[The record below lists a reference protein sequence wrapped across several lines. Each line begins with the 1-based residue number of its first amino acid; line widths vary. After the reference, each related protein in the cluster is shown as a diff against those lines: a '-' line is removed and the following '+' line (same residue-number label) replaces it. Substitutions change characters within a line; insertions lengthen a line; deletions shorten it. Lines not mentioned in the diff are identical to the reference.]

1 MPVYRYKAVSAT
13 GQNFDGQLEAK
24 DIEEAR
30 SMLIRRHLTIQSIKK
45 KPTEIKLPTIGSG
58 IKSKEIARFTRQF
71 SAMTNAGLPI
81 IQSLSILEE
90 QAANPTLKNVIH
102 RIVQSING
110 GSSLADA
117 LALHPKVFDRLYV
130 HMVAAGEAGGILDGI
145 LLRLAEYQEANE
157 RLKRKVKKA
166 MTYPAMIA
174 IVALIVVVIML
185 TFVIPQ
191 FTSIFKDAGIELPW
205 PTRIVMNLSDIIRDN
220 FLIWLTAFIASV
232 VGIRYVLKVP
242 KFRLAFDGY
251 MLKTP
256 LFGDLLTKSTIA
268 RFSRTLGTLLNA
280 GVAITDALS
289 VTAKTAGN
297 TKVEQSIMYIQRS
310 ISGGKPIADP
320 MTETKIFPPMV
331 IQMTAVGEKTGG
343 LGNMLIKV
351 ADFFDEEV
359 DAAVDTLTSMIE
371 PLIIVF
377 LGGFIGFILVAM
389 YMPMFSL
396 SDAVQ

>member
-1 MPVYRYKAVSAT
+1 MPIYLYKSVSVT
-13 GQNFDGQLEAK
+13 GADINGQLEAK

-30 SMLIRRHLTIQSIKK
+30 AMLIRRHLSVQSLKK
-45 KPTEIKLPTIGSG
+45 KPAEIKLPSIGSG
-58 IKSKEIARFTRQF
+58 IKTKEIARFTRQF
-71 SAMTNAGLPI
+71 SAMSQAGLPI
-81 IQSLSILEE
+81 IQALSILEE
-90 QAANPTLKNVIH
+90 QTENPTLKNVVNKI
-102 RIVQSING
+102 IKSING

-130 HMVAAGEAGGILDGI
+130 NMVAAGEAGGILDGI
-145 LLRLAEYQEANE
+145 LLRLADYLEANE

-166 MTYPAMIA
+166 MTYPAMVG
-174 IVALIVVVIML
+174 IVAVLVVIVML

-191 FTSIFKDAGIELPW
+191 FVGIFKDAGIDIPW
-205 PTRIVMNLSDIIRDN
+205 PTRVVMGASDLIREYALVWIACIITFIVGSIYI
-220 FLIWLTAFIASV
+220 
-232 VGIRYVLKVP
+232 LKIP
-242 KFRLAFDGY
+242 KCRLAFDRFLLKAP
-251 MLKTP
+251 ML
-256 LFGDLLTKSTIA
+256 GDLQTKSTIA
-268 RFSRTLGTLLNA
+268 RFGRTLGTLLNA
-280 GVAITDALS
+280 GVAITDALT

-297 TKVEQSIMYIQRS
+297 TAVEQAIMFIQKA
-310 ISGGKPIADP
+310 ITGGKPIAEP

-351 ADFFDEEV
+351 ADFYDEEV

-396 SDAVQ
+396 GDAVG

>member
-1 MPVYRYKAVSAT
+1 MPLFLYKAVSAT
-13 GQNFDGQLEAK
+13 GSNFQGQLEAK
-24 DIEEAR
+24 DIEDAR
-30 SMLIRRHLTIQSIKK
+30 GLLIRRHLTIQSLKK
-45 KPTEIKLPTIGSG
+45 KPTEIKLPSIGTG

-71 SAMTNAGLPI
+71 SAMSQAGLPI

-90 QAANPTLKNVIH
+90 QTTNPTLKGVIH
-102 RIVQSING
+102 KVVQSING

-130 HMVAAGEAGGILDGI
+130 NMVAAGEAGGILDGI
-145 LLRLAEYQEANE
+145 LLRLAEYQEASE

-166 MTYPAMIA
+166 MTYPAMVG
-174 IVALIVVVIML
+174 IVAIIVVIVLL

-191 FTSIFKDAGIELPW
+191 FVNIFRDAGISLPW
-205 PTRIVMNLSDIIRDN
+205 PTRVVMGASDIVKDN
-220 FLIWLTAFIASV
+220 ILILFLGVIAFIVAFS
-232 VGIRYVLKVP
+232 YALKVP
-242 KFRLAFDGY
+242 KFRLAFDSSL
-251 MLKTP
+251 LKAP
-256 LFGDLLTKSTIA
+256 LIGDLQTKSTIA
-268 RFSRTLGTLLNA
+268 RFGRTLGTLLNA

-297 TKVEQSIMYIQRS
+297 AAVEKSILYIQRS
-310 ISGGKPIADP
+310 ITGGKPIAEP

-331 IQMTAVGEKTGG
+331 IQMTGVGEKTGG

-351 ADFFDEEV
+351 ADFYDEEV

-396 SDAVQ
+396 SDAVG

>member
-1 MPVYRYKAVSAT
+1 MPVYKYRAVSTT
-13 GQNFDGQLEAK
+13 GQNFDGQLEAR
-24 DIEEAR
+24 DIEDAR
-30 SMLIRRHLTIQSIKK
+30 GMLIRRHLTIQSIKK
-45 KPTEIKLPTIGSG
+45 KPTEIKLPSIGAG
-58 IKSKEIARFTRQF
+58 ISAKEIARFTRQF
-71 SAMTNAGLPI
+71 SAMSNAGLPI
-81 IQSLSILEE
+81 IQSLTILEE
-90 QAANPTLKNVIH
+90 QAGNPSLKNVIH
-102 RIVQSING
+102 KVTQSING

-145 LLRLAEYQEANE
+145 LMRLAEYQEANE

-166 MTYPAMIA
+166 MTYPAMVA
-174 IVALIVVVIML
+174 IVAIIVVIIML

-191 FTSIFKDAGIELPW
+191 FTGIFGEAGIELPW
-205 PTRIVMNLSDIIRDN
+205 PTKVVMGLSDLIRDN
-220 FLIWLTAFIASV
+220 ILVWFTVLIAVIV
-232 VGIRYVLKVP
+232 VTKYLLNIP
-242 KFRLAFDGY
+242 KFRLLFDSF
-251 MLKTP
+251 MLKSP

-280 GVAITDALS
+280 GVAITDALT

-297 TKVEQSIMYIQRS
+297 SKVEQSIMYIQRS
-310 ISGGKPIADP
+310 ITGGKPIADP
-320 MTETKIFPPMV
+320 MIETKIFPPMV
-331 IQMTAVGEKTGG
+331 VQMTAVGERTGG

-351 ADFFDEEV
+351 ADFYDEEV

-396 SDAVQ
+396 GDAVS

>member
-30 SMLIRRHLTIQSIKK
+30 SMLIRRHMTIQSIKK
-45 KPTEIKLPTIGSG
+45 KPAEIKLPALGSG
-58 IKSKEIARFTRQF
+58 IKAKEIARFTRQF
-71 SAMTNAGLPI
+71 SAMSNAGLPI
-81 IQSLSILEE
+81 IQSLTILEE
-90 QAANPTLKNVIH
+90 QAANPSLKNVIH
-102 RIVQSING
+102 KVTQSING

-145 LLRLAEYQEANE
+145 LLRLAEYQEASE

-166 MTYPAMIA
+166 MTYPAMVA
-174 IVALIVVVIML
+174 IVAFIVVIIML

-191 FTSIFKDAGIELPW
+191 FTSIFSEAGIDLPW
-205 PTRIVMNLSDIIRDN
+205 PTRVVMGLSDVVRDS
-220 FLIWLTAFIASV
+220 FLIWFTCIIAFIV
-232 VGIRYVLKVP
+232 TFKYLLKVP
-242 KFRLAFDGY
+242 KFRLAFDGTL
-251 MLKTP
+251 LKAP

-280 GVAITDALS
+280 GVAITDSLS

-297 TKVEQSIMYIQRS
+297 TKVEKSIMYIQRS

-331 IQMTAVGEKTGG
+331 IQMTAVGERTGG

-351 ADFFDEEV
+351 ADFYDEEV

-396 SDAVQ
+396 GDAVQ

>member
-1 MPVYRYKAVSAT
+1 MPVYKYKAVSAT

-45 KPTEIKLPTIGSG
+45 KPTEIRLPTIGSG

-71 SAMTNAGLPI
+71 SAMSNAGLPI
-81 IQSLSILEE
+81 IQSLTILEE
-90 QAANPTLKNVIH
+90 QAANPSLKNVIH
-102 RIVQSING
+102 KVTQSING

-145 LLRLAEYQEANE
+145 LLRLAEYQEASE

-166 MTYPAMIA
+166 MTYPAMVA
-174 IVALIVVVIML
+174 IVAFIVVIIML

-191 FTSIFKDAGIELPW
+191 FTSIFSEAGIDLPW
-205 PTRIVMNLSDIIRDN
+205 PTRVVMGLSDVVRDS
-220 FLIWLTAFIASV
+220 FLIWFTCIIAFIV
-232 VGIRYVLKVP
+232 TFKYLLKVP
-242 KFRLAFDGY
+242 KFRLAFDGTL
-251 MLKTP
+251 LKAP

-280 GVAITDALS
+280 GVAITDSLS

-297 TKVEQSIMYIQRS
+297 TKVEKSIMYIQRS

-320 MTETKIFPPMV
+320 MTETKIFPQMV
-331 IQMTAVGEKTGG
+331 IQMTAVGERTGG

-351 ADFFDEEV
+351 ADFYDEEV

-396 SDAVQ
+396 GDAVQ

>member
-1 MPVYRYKAVSAT
+1 MPIYLYKSVSAT
-13 GQNFDGQLEAK
+13 GADINGQLEAR

-30 SMLIRRHLTIQSIKK
+30 AMLIRRHLTIQSLKK
-45 KPTEIKLPTIGSG
+45 KPTEINLPKIGTG

-71 SAMTNAGLPI
+71 SAMSSAGLPI

-90 QAANPTLKNVIH
+90 QAENPTLKGVI
-102 RIVQSING
+102 RRVTQSING

-117 LALHPKVFDRLYV
+117 LAQHPKVFNRLYV

-166 MTYPAMIA
+166 MTYPAMVATVA
-174 IVALIVVVIML
+174 ILVVIVML

-191 FTSIFKDAGIELPW
+191 FVSIFKDAGISLPW
-205 PTRIVMNLSDIIRDN
+205 PTLVVMGASDLIREYALFWILGFVAIIVTLSY
-220 FLIWLTAFIASV
+220 L
-232 VGIRYVLKVP
+232 LKIP
-242 KFRLAFDGY
+242 KFRLMFDRSL
-251 MLKTP
+251 LKAP
-256 LFGDLLTKSTIA
+256 LFGDLQTKSTIA
-268 RFSRTLGTLLNA
+268 RFGRTLGTLLNA
-280 GVAITDALS
+280 GVAITDALT

-297 TKVEQSIMYIQRS
+297 LAVEHAILYIQRS
-310 ISGGKPIADP
+310 ITGGKPIADP
-320 MTETKIFPPMV
+320 MVETKLFPPMV
-331 IQMTAVGEKTGG
+331 VQMTAVGERTGG

-351 ADFFDEEV
+351 ADFYDEEV

-396 SDAVQ
+396 SDAVG